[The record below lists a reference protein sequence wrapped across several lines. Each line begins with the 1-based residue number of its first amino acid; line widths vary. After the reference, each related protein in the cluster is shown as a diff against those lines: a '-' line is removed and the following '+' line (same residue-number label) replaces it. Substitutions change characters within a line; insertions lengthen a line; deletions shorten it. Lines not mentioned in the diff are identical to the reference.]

1 MAKATLSPVQFHGST
16 IFVATHKGEPYAPI
30 KPIVEDMGLTWE
42 AQARKLRDNRDR
54 WGMINMIIPSAS
66 GNQDTLCM
74 PVRKLPAFFASIN
87 PNKVRPE
94 LRDRIRLY
102 QDECDDALWNY
113 WTKGQ
118 ATRKPKAAL
127 PAPAQLSLPAAG
139 VSIDIE
145 ERLTRCEER
154 LHVLREHV
162 REEEKKLFVD
172 LIDMFD
178 VRIIKY
184 DRWHRYCEAIQL
196 MLTESITTPS
206 NDNYCNPVSFVRVL
220 LSAPS
225 APLNA
230 SRG

>member
-16 IFVATHKGEPYAPI
+16 IFVVTHKGEPYAPI

-118 ATRKPKAAL
+118 ATRRPKAAL
-127 PAPAQLSLPAAG
+127 PAVPQPTRQEQTAAALERFRTFQREFFKVGSELEHCLRDVYWMPGNTMPDNLKPFANGMNYGIQSLFSDTCITLLGLVRYASAHIAGEELMRRGAQ
-139 VSIDIE
+139 
-145 ERLTRCEER
+145 
-154 LHVLREHV
+154 
-162 REEEKKLFVD
+162 
-172 LIDMFD
+172 
-178 VRIIKY
+178 
-184 DRWHRYCEAIQL
+184 
-196 MLTESITTPS
+196 
-206 NDNYCNPVSFVRVL
+206 
-220 LSAPS
+220 
-225 APLNA
+225 
-230 SRG
+230 

>member
-16 IFVATHKGEPYAPI
+16 IFVVTHKGEPYAPI

-87 PNKVRPE
+87 HNKVRPA

-102 QDECDDALWNY
+102 LDECDDALWNY

-118 ATRKPKAAL
+118 ATRRPKAAL
-127 PAPAQLSLPAAG
+127 PAVPQPTRQEQTAAALERFRTFQREFFKVGSELEHCLRDVYWMPGNTMPDNLQPFANGMNYGIQSLFSATCHTMEAMERYASAHIAGEELMRRGAQ
-139 VSIDIE
+139 
-145 ERLTRCEER
+145 
-154 LHVLREHV
+154 
-162 REEEKKLFVD
+162 
-172 LIDMFD
+172 
-178 VRIIKY
+178 
-184 DRWHRYCEAIQL
+184 
-196 MLTESITTPS
+196 
-206 NDNYCNPVSFVRVL
+206 
-220 LSAPS
+220 
-225 APLNA
+225 
-230 SRG
+230 